1 MPETRNQ
8 TRVMVIAEP
17 GLTQQ
22 QMTTAITS
30 QADFQLVEVL
40 DTLEKAMQH
49 IRTAQPEQCVIDHH
63 LNKQPTLDA
72 IDELASQFPE
82 VAFAAILPA
91 GELLLAQQVM
101 LAGARAFIFQPFTQ
115 VNLLSTL
122 RRVRDLEARRR
133 VFQAVATPGAADHAR
148 PLQVIAVYSPRGG
161 VGCSTVATSLALA
174 LLEETNRRVLLL
186 EGKLFFG
193 HLGLMLNLR
202 AQNTLADLIPHANV
216 LEEAIVRDVVIQHVS
231 DLHVLLGPTSLEVA
245 QGIRPEALF
254 SVVDGLR
261 RMYDFIVID
270 VGSTLNENAVT
281 LMDAAERVL
290 LITVPELA
298 ALHDASRFIHLSRS
312 LAYPAG
318 KIMTVLNRAGV
329 PGGVKTGDIETVLHH
344 ELFAHIPDDEANV
357 LRSLNRGIPLIL
369 KYRRS
374 PASQAIQRL
383 AKALVQASAGEQA
396 PATGVAGPIPAKAK
410 PEMRLV
416 QSRAS

>member
-1 MPETRNQ
+1 MPETGNQ
-8 TRVMVIAEP
+8 TRVMVIAEA

-22 QMTTAITS
+22 QITTALTS
-30 QADFQLVEVL
+30 QPDFQLVEVL
-40 DTLEKAMQH
+40 GTLEKSLQH
-49 IRTAQPEQCVIDHH
+49 VRAAQPELCVIDHH
-63 LNKQPTLDA
+63 INQQPTLDA
-72 IDELASQFPE
+72 MDELASQFPE
-82 VAFAAILPA
+82 VAFVALLPA

-101 LAGARAFIFQPFTQ
+101 LAGARAFLSQPFTQ

-133 VFQAVATPGAADHAR
+133 ISQAVTPTGSTDHAR
-148 PLQVIAVYSPRGG
+148 PLQVLAVYSPRGG

-174 LLEETNRRVLLL
+174 MLEETNRRVLLL

-202 AQNTLADLIPHANV
+202 AETTLADLIPHANV
-216 LEEAIVRDVVIQHVS
+216 LEEAIVRDVVIPHVS

-245 QGIRPEALF
+245 QGIRPESLF

-261 RMYDFIVID
+261 RMYDYIVID
-270 VGSTLNENAVT
+270 VGNTLSENAVT

-298 ALHDASRFIHLSRS
+298 ALHDASRFIQLSRS

-318 KIMTVLNRAGV
+318 KILTILNRTGV
-329 PGGVKTGDIETVLHH
+329 AGGVKTADIETVLHH
-344 ELFAHIPDDEANV
+344 EIFAHIPDDEANV

-383 AKALVQASAGEQA
+383 AKALVQAGAGEPA
-396 PATGVAGPIPAKAK
+396 PATGVAGPVPAKAK
-410 PEMRLV
+410 ARARLA
-416 QSRAS
+416 QAGAG